1 MNSQTNHRLI
11 FAIALSIIVLT
22 LNVIFTLNGTTK
34 KFYGFFCNDWFPYEM
49 STQLPT
55 CQAH

>member
-34 KFYGFFCNDWFPYEM
+34 TFYGSLCDWFPYEM